1 MNASDQWSITICIL
15 GALVVMAWVQCKIL
29 LNGFYEICNQIKYS
43 REEILREFKS
53 IDDSVKGSSENLRD
67 INDRLKRI
75 SEHLGAEMSD
85 AKRNKLISEAGK
97 NGDEAEK
104 TFNQQKTMVREADL
118 LIEEFEKIISETEK

>member
-1 MNASDQWSITICIL
+1 MEENIKVVIIGVLSGLFSWSLNKSISDGVYNICT
-15 GALVVMAWVQCKIL
+15 
-29 LNGFYEICNQIKYS
+29 QIKYS
-43 REEILREFKS
+43 REEILRELKS
-53 IDDSVKGSSENLRD
+53 IQDNTNSADSQLRK

-85 AKRNKLISEAGK
+85 AKPNKLISEAGK

-104 TFNQQKTMVREADL
+104 TINQQKTMVREADR